1 MSCTRSGALIAS
13 TRTAVRETVDAKKQ
27 RIAAKELA
35 GLFAGAKRVLV
46 CKGAKVTELD
56 LADPASLEL
65 VLGPTGN
72 LRAPTARMGKTWV
85 VGFGEATWKQL
96 LAG

>member
-13 TRTAVRETVDAKKQ
+13 TRTTVRETVDAKKQ
-27 RIAAKELA
+27 RIGAKDLSS
-35 GLFAGAKRVLV
+35 LFAGAKRIVV
-46 CKGAKVTELD
+46 CKGSKVTELD
-56 LADPASLEL
+56 LSDKPGLEL

-72 LRAPTARMGKTWV
+72 LRAPTARIGKTWV
-85 VGFGEATWKQL
+85 VGFGEATWKEL

>member
-13 TRTAVRETVDAKKQ
+13 TRTTVRETVDAKKQ
-27 RIAAKELA
+27 RIAKKDLA
-35 GLFAGAKRVLV
+35 ALFAGAKKIVI
-46 CKGAKVTELD
+46 CKGPKVTELD
-56 LADPASLEL
+56 PADSAGLEL

-72 LRAPTARMGKTWV
+72 LRAPTARIGKTWI

-96 LAG
+96 LA